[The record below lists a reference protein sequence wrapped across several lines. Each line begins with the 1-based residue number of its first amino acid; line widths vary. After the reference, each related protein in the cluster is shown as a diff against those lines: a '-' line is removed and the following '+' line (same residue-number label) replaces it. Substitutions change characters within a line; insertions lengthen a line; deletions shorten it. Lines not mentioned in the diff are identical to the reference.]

1 MTRSAFRTQL
11 ETMNPAPDSKAKRDA
26 YRNYQS
32 SLDNGRVYEKRGDF
46 NSALAHTLD
55 ALKWLRRTRER
66 EDDSNARSKL
76 DQELSDIRTTLSRL
90 CRIVN
95 ENEHF
100 FQPPVEKTQNQVP
113 TTSLSS
119 NSCKISGSDI
129 DIKFKTGKLGGSLE
143 GDIFRCD
150 YKNAHCAVK
159 IYKKIQGMT
168 YSQVKHTIKK
178 DMENTLSL
186 NHPNVLRYYGYYV
199 SPKSYGA
206 MPETIGLVMD
216 IAEMDLSKAYEK
228 GKLKEEDKKN
238 AIMDVLAGL
247 IYLHSVGVIHSDLKP
262 ENVLLIPGIGS
273 NYRAQLCDF
282 GLSAVKESRQR
293 TDGTLINAIGYTM
306 NYAAPEVLT
315 LSKAC
320 AQSDTFSLA
329 SMAYFLLEGKRPYQG
344 YNEIFVKQ
352 HIENADMPK
361 PSSKLDEFW
370 EEIFK
375 QCWKKNP
382 KDRPSDRDLYARL
395 QDILRRM

>member
-1 MTRSAFRTQL
+1 
-11 ETMNPAPDSKAKRDA
+11 MNPNPDQKAKREA
-26 YRNYQS
+26 YNNYRG
-32 SLDNGRVYEKRGDF
+32 SLENGNAYERRGDF

-55 ALKWLRRTRER
+55 ALKWLRRTRDR
-66 EDDSNARSKL
+66 EDDPAAKSQL
-76 DQELSDIRTTLSRL
+76 DRELSEVKERLSRL

-100 FQPPVEKTQNQVP
+100 FQPPVEKARNP
-113 TTSLSS
+113 TLTSSLPS
-119 NSCKISGSDI
+119 NSCKISGNDI
-129 DIKFKTGKLGGSLE
+129 NIKFKTGKLGGSLE

-150 YKNAHCAVK
+150 YKNAHCAIK

-199 SPKSYGA
+199 SPNSYGS

-216 IAEMDLSKAYEK
+216 IAKMDLSKACMEGLMTEK
-228 GKLKEEDKKN
+228 DKKN

-247 IYLHSVGVIHSDLKP
+247 VYLHSVGVVHSDLKP
-262 ENVLLIPGIGS
+262 ENVLLIPGVES
-273 NYRAQLCDF
+273 DYRAQLCDF

-293 TDGTLINAIGYTM
+293 TNETLLNAVGYTM

-315 LSKAC
+315 QSKVC

-329 SMAYFLLEGKRPYQG
+329 SMAYYLLEGKRPFQG
-344 YNEIFVKQ
+344 CNELIIRQ
-352 HIENADMPK
+352 RIENADMPR
-361 PSSKLDEFW
+361 PSSKYDEFW
-370 EEIFK
+370 KEIFES
-375 QCWKKNP
+375 CWKKDP
-382 KDRPSDRDLYARL
+382 KSRPSDRELYAKL
-395 QDILRRM
+395 QDILKKM